1 MYPDICLLCGNDLL
15 KGEQIICSICIYKLP
30 KTDFHKSRPNVLN
43 ELFVGRLE
51 IEQVASFL
59 SFRKEGSA
67 QELIHHFKYK
77 NRKEIGF
84 FMGQLYAHEL
94 NQTNWIK
101 NIDCIIPIPLHPQKL
116 KKRGYNQSEEF
127 AAGLSSGLGIPLKTD
142 ILERIKFSET
152 QTRKTKYKRWE
163 NVKGIF
169 EVRNPES
176 MMGQHVLLVDDV
188 LTTGSTIEAA
198 SVCLQ
203 QKAKVKIS
211 VVTLAYAAR

>member
-1 MYPDICLLCGNDLL
+1 
-15 KGEQIICSICIYKLP
+15 
-30 KTDFHKSRPNVLN
+30 
-43 ELFVGRLE
+43 
-51 IEQVASFL
+51 
-59 SFRKEGSA
+59 
-67 QELIHHFKYK
+67 
-77 NRKEIGF
+77 
-84 FMGQLYAHEL
+84 MGCLYAHEL